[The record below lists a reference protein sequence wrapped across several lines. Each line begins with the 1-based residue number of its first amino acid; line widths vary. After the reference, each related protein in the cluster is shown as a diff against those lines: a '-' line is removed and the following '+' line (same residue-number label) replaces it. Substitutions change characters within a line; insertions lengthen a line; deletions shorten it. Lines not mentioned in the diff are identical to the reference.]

1 MIILTYREK
10 TELIFSV
17 MFLCML
23 LIFLY
28 GFIPSIFTDR
38 LPEYIVNK
46 GYINLVITIILY
58 TCWYFFTKAITN
70 YFVFDS

>member
-17 MFLCML
+17 TFLCIL

-28 GFIPSIFTDR
+28 GLIPSIFTNR

-46 GYINLVITIILY
+46 GYINLVITIILF
-58 TCWYFFTKAITN
+58 TCWYFFTKVITN